1 MVIEMVRKIRKQI
14 TVKMD
19 QAVWDEFKSFVKFTE
34 GAFKGKAGEKLEE
47 AITKYMSE
55 DEDWVAEH
63 YSNHHEPD
71 TFDHDSE
78 KETHTNQQHEDSSY
92 AAIYADL
99 HGRKQIHRN
108 EFEGI
113 LTRRL
118 GLKTD
123 KSRRDHL
130 KTFEHLGI
138 LEPHPVAGHKI
149 LTVNQDHLDF
159 MP

>member
-1 MVIEMVRKIRKQI
+1 MSKKISVRIPSDDIWKDFKNFVELKHHKKH
-14 TVKMD
+14 TVLGMEVEEALKRYLYEEGYYGSPSY
-19 QAVWDEFKSFVKFTE
+19 DENHNRTMSEPATTE
-34 GAFKGKAGEKLEE
+34 GKH
-47 AITKYMSE
+47 THQE
-55 DEDWVAEH
+55 D
-63 YSNHHEPD
+63 P
-71 TFDHDSE
+71 T
-78 KETHTNQQHEDSSY
+78 Y

-99 HGRKQIHRN
+99 HGRKQIHRE

-138 LEPHPVAGHKI
+138 LEPHPAVGHKI
-149 LTVNQDHLDF
+149 LTVNEDF
-159 MP
+159 MNLP

>member
-1 MVIEMVRKIRKQI
+1 MIYRNISKDFVDKKHHKKH
-14 TVKMD
+14 TVLGMEVEAALKRYL
-19 QAVWDEFKSFVKFTE
+19 WEEGCYGSPTSDENHNRT
-34 GAFKGKAGEKLEE
+34 
-47 AITKYMSE
+47 MSE
-55 DEDWVAEH
+55 PAAVEGKH
-63 YSNHHEPD
+63 
-71 TFDHDSE
+71 
-78 KETHTNQQHEDSSY
+78 THQEDSSY

-99 HGRKQIHRN
+99 RGRKQIHRE

-138 LEPHPVAGHKI
+138 LEPHPAVGHKI
-149 LTVNQDHLDF
+149 LTVNRGFHEPALIV
-159 MP
+159 PS

>member
-1 MVIEMVRKIRKQI
+1 MQAKIGVRIPNADIWKDFKQFVEQKHGKTH
-14 TVKMD
+14 TVLGMEVEAALKRYLWEEGFYGSPMS
-19 QAVWDEFKSFVKFTE
+19 DENHHRPMAEPATTE
-34 GAFKGKAGEKLEE
+34 GK
-47 AITKYMSE
+47 
-55 DEDWVAEH
+55 H
-63 YSNHHEPD
+63 
-71 TFDHDSE
+71 
-78 KETHTNQQHEDSSY
+78 THQEDSSY

-99 HGRKQIHRN
+99 HGRKQIHRE

-123 KSRRDHL
+123 KSRRDQL

-149 LTVNQDHLDF
+149 LTFNTEYMHPDLL
-159 MP
+159 

>member
-1 MVIEMVRKIRKQI
+1 MIRRVVMSKSVSARIPHEQI
-14 TVKMD
+14 WNDFKDYVQKTHHKKHTVLG
-19 QAVWDEFKSFVKFTE
+19 QE
-34 GAFKGKAGEKLEE
+34 LEE
-47 AITKYMSE
+47 AIILYLKAQGFYGPATYDENIDRPISE
-55 DEDWVAEH
+55 PATIKG
-63 YSNHHEPD
+63 N
-71 TFDHDSE
+71 
-78 KETHTNQQHEDSSY
+78 THTNQDSAY
-92 AAIYADL
+92 GAIYADL

>member
-1 MVIEMVRKIRKQI
+1 MSKKI
-14 TVKMD
+14 TVRIPTDDIWEHFKDFVDKKHHKKHTVLGMEVE
-19 QAVWDEFKSFVKFTE
+19 AALKRYLWEEGYYGSPTSDENHNRT
-34 GAFKGKAGEKLEE
+34 
-47 AITKYMSE
+47 MSE
-55 DEDWVAEH
+55 PAAVEGKH
-63 YSNHHEPD
+63 
-71 TFDHDSE
+71 
-78 KETHTNQQHEDSSY
+78 THQEDSSY

-99 HGRKQIHRN
+99 RGRKQIHRE

-138 LEPHPVAGHKI
+138 LEPHPAVGHKI
-149 LTVNQDHLDF
+149 LTVNEDF
-159 MP
+159 MNLP